1 MPTSQGASRSSGTF
15 FLIYFKHINTM
26 AVYADGRYW
35 IHIAHPSGLN
45 GHFNTW
51 LHSDLGSGQ
60 KRLLAKAAAVEA
72 QQGAAGGV

>member
-1 MPTSQGASRSSGTF
+1 MPTSQGASRSSGTV

-60 KRLLAKAAAVEA
+60 KRLLAKAAA
-72 QQGAAGGV
+72 GGV